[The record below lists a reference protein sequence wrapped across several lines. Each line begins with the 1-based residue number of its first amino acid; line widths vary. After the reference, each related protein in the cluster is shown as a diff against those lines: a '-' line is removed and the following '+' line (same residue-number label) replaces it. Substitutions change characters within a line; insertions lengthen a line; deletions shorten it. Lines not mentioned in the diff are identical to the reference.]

1 MRRQDWA
8 IVLLP
13 LFFTWGLDRVT
24 KLWALNIQGV
34 DFYGP
39 VGLVL
44 HFNYGAMLGLF
55 SDLPPIL
62 RVVSL
67 STGGAFL
74 LFLYGIIQLLLPIK
88 SLTLRAGLSLLIG
101 GILGN
106 VADRIV
112 WGYVVDFLI
121 LGNMTTH
128 TPAFNIAD
136 AVQWVGYAMIVWA
149 LVKEG
154 EILWPSDNI
163 RKQYWVNI
171 KFQLRYCFT
180 LMGVGLGFS
189 VIAGVYSYTFLRV
202 VIIDL
207 VGENQRVLNQFL
219 TPFVLTFF
227 LVSIC
232 FSAILFVLG
241 RTLSHRTAGPL
252 YAFEKFLGD
261 IIQGKIR
268 PLKLRSKDEFKH
280 LEKLAQELALKVQSN
295 QEPTDEQPTEDLG
308 DNLEKKNA

>member
-1 MRRQDWA
+1 MNKRAWIITLA
-8 IVLLP
+8 P
-13 LFFTWGLDRVT
+13 LFVSWGIDRIT
-24 KLWALNIQGV
+24 KLMALGIQGI

-44 HFNYGAMLGLF
+44 HFNHGAMLGLF
-55 SDLPPIL
+55 SDLPPLL
-62 RVVSL
+62 RIVSL

-74 LFLYGIIQLLLPIK
+74 LFSYAIIQFVLPIR
-88 SLTLRAGLSLLIG
+88 SLMLRVGLSLLIG

-106 VADRIV
+106 VADRIA

-121 LGNMTTH
+121 VGSLSQH

-136 AVQWVGYAMIVWA
+136 VVQWAGYGMIVWA
-149 LVKEG
+149 LIKEG

-163 RKQYWVNI
+163 RKQYWVNV

-189 VIAGVYSYTFLRV
+189 LIAGIYSYTFLRV

-207 VGENQRVLNQFL
+207 VGENHRVLSQFL
-219 TPFVLTFF
+219 TPFILTFI
-227 LVSIC
+227 LVSIG
-232 FSAILFVLG
+232 FSAILFLLG

-252 YAFEKFLGD
+252 YAFEKYLQD
-261 IIQGKIR
+261 IISGRIR
-268 PLKLRSKDEFKH
+268 PLKLRSRDEFKH
-280 LEKLAQELALKVQSN
+280 LEELAHELSEKMRAHTN
-295 QEPTDEQPTEDLG
+295 QPVEAESEPEA
-308 DNLEKKNA
+308 KKA